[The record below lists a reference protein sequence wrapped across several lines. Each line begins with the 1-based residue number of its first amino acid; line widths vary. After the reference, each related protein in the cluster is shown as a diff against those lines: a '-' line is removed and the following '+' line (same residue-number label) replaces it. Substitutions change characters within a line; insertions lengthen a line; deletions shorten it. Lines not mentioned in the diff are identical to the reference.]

1 MALEK
6 PIAPTPPKPPTP
18 PQKQADHG
26 SVENADTQHTGIQN
40 SDFGVHISITNPK
53 ENNAASASKQ
63 QNQTN
68 TQTVAADGSK
78 PTKGTATKTVSEA
91 KKVIPSAAQEMLE
104 KDEASLQTQAIQTIP
119 ETKPASGAYMPMLL
133 VFMLVVGVVLY
144 LLLTKKKSKNDNI
157 IKLSK
162 KQDALKSMGQK
173 IVRVPETNSDK
184 KDDKTHGSF
193 EVRI

>member
-1 MALEK
+1 MALEE
-6 PIAPTPPKPPTP
+6 PIAPSPPKPPTP

-104 KDEASLQTQAIQTIP
+104 KDEASLQ
-119 ETKPASGAYMPMLL
+119 LL